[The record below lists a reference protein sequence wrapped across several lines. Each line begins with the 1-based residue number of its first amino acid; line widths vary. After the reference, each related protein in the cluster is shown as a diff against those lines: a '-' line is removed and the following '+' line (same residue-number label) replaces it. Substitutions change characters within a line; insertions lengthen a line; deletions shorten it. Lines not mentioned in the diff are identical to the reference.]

1 MSTPVDRL
9 FAALDATVGATE
21 RPLGSNTD
29 GGGHIDRCQW
39 RYGMGRGTRTG
50 AVPWCNC
57 HAGDRVAAAGID
69 DHDVMSPATAVT
81 ADRARAKGFVIPH
94 PIPGAHMVWYGK
106 HIGTVRRVYTR
117 TLVLGNEG
125 NASDAVREVPRSTA
139 GTILFAL
146 PAIRT
151 GQSPPPAPVTL
162 YGFEDPRGRMLQ
174 PGAWRSKTFAKNAL
188 RKLGPLGRGAT
199 LTKRNGRWRI
209 LLSARFRG
217 YEKRTGRDAWM
228 AKRQAAINVQRRANG
243 LPPVT
248 LRSYRYEVTVI
259 TNNQAQAQNLGRTI

>member
-1 MSTPVDRL
+1 MSTTTDRL

-21 RPLGSNTD
+21 RPKGSNTD
-29 GGGHIDRCQW
+29 HGGHIDRCQW

-57 HAGDRVAAAGID
+57 HAGERVAAAGIN
-69 DHDVMSPATAVT
+69 DHGVMSPATAVT
-81 ADRARAKGFVIPH
+81 ADRARAAGFTITH

-117 TLVLGNEG
+117 TLTLNNEG
-125 NASDAVREVPRSTA
+125 NSDDAVRHVTRSTA

-146 PAIRT
+146 PAIKAA
-151 GQSPPPAPVTL
+151 GMAPPPEPVTL
-162 YGFEDPRGRMLQ
+162 YGFEDPRGRVLH
-174 PGAWRSKTFAKNAL
+174 PGSWRTKTFAKNAV
-188 RKLGPLGRGAT
+188 RRMGPLGRGAT
-199 LTKRNGRWRI
+199 LTKRGGKWRV
-209 LLSARFRG
+209 LMPARFRG
-217 YEKRTGRDAWM
+217 YATRKGRDAWQV
-228 AKRQAAINVQRRANG
+228 KRQAEINAGRPAG

-259 TNNQAQAQNLGRTI
+259 TNPQAQAQNLGRTI

>member
-1 MSTPVDRL
+1 MTTPVQRL
-9 FAALDATVGATE
+9 TAALDATVGTIE
-21 RPLGSNTD
+21 RPKGSNTD
-29 GGGHIDRCQW
+29 YGGHIDRTQW

-57 HAGDRVAAAGID
+57 HAGERLAAAGIN
-69 DHDVMSPATAVT
+69 DHGVMSPATQVT
-81 ADRARAKGFVIPH
+81 ADRARAAGFTITT
-94 PIPGAHMVWYGK
+94 PIPGAHMVWPGK

-117 TLVLGNEG
+117 TLVLNNEG
-125 NASDAVREVPRSTA
+125 NSNDAVREVTRSTA
-139 GTILFAL
+139 GTYLFAL
-146 PAIRT
+146 PEIRT
-151 GQSPPPAPVTL
+151 GQAPPPAPVTL

-174 PGAWRSKTFAKNAL
+174 PGAWRFKTSAKNAL

-209 LLSARFRG
+209 LLAARFRG

-228 AKRQAAINVQRRANG
+228 AKRQAAINGQRRANG
-243 LPPVT
+243 LTPVT
-248 LRSYRYEVTVI
+248 LRSYRYEVTAI